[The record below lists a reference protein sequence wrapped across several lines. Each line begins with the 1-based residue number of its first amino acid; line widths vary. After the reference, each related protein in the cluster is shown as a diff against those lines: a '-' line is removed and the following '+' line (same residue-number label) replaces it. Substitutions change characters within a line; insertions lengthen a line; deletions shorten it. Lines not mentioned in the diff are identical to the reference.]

1 MQFDMMQQ
9 FLHRYQNEDDKQD
22 CLKAVDETKTMMRK
36 DGRKSN
42 KLAKAE
48 LKEALEVIN
57 KLREGFT

>member
-1 MQFDMMQQ
+1 MMQQ

>member
-1 MQFDMMQQ
+1 MHLGMMQQ

-57 KLREGFT
+57 KLCEGFT